1 MCKSFKMSGSADD
14 EVEMLLRKARERR
27 GRINNLNSK
36 LAAVLEFKE
45 SSDLKTM
52 ESSTEDNR
60 VHRSV
65 LLDHKMIIEGI
76 QYHEKKE
83 LQRFFN
89 EVGVEMSSWCHMR
102 SIGDRTYTANHK
114 IVDGVVKD
122 ETIETNLDENEVA
135 VFKKDWEESSDVFL
149 EDLWVSTGVMKTFF
163 KKLDD
168 FLN

>member
-1 MCKSFKMSGSADD
+1 MSGSADD

-36 LAAVLEFKE
+36 IAAVLEFKE

-65 LLDHKMIIEGI
+65 LLDHKMVIEGI

-83 LQRFFN
+83 LQKIFN
-89 EVGVEMSSWCHMR
+89 KDGVAMSNLSHMR
-102 SIGDRTYTANHK
+102 SIGVRTYTAKQK
-114 IVDGVVKD
+114 IVDGEVKD
-122 ETIETNLDENEVA
+122 VTIETTLAEDEVA
-135 VFKKDWEESSDVFL
+135 AFKKDWEDNWHPMIGER
-149 EDLWVSTGVMKTFF
+149 STGVMKTFF